1 MYIIWFVKIELEVE
15 YRLRKL
21 ICVEKL
27 YLYKL
32 FIFGKYFLIK
42 KNEKLEEYSILF
54 VIMLIVRF

>member
-21 ICVEKL
+21 ICVVKL

-42 KNEKLEEYSILF
+42 KKMKS
-54 VIMLIVRF
+54 